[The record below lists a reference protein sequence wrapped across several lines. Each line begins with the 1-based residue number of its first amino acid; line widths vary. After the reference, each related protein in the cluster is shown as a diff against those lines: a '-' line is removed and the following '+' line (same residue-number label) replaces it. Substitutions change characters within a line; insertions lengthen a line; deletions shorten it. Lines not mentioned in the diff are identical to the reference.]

1 MQIHWGVATD
11 AGGRRQANEDS
22 VLAQPPV
29 FAVAD
34 GMGGHARG
42 DMASHAAVTE
52 LARLAQL
59 DRPVVPED
67 VTDALGRAAARI
79 RESMAG
85 DESVAGTT
93 VAGAVLT
100 EQDGELFWLVF
111 NVGDSRVYRCTPQQI
126 EQVSVDHSLVQE
138 MVDSGAISRDEAR
151 HHPQRNVITRAVGTG
166 PLPQVDFW
174 MLRAGGPEHL
184 VLCSD
189 GLFGELSDAEI
200 GEVVAAAAHP
210 HEAAASLLERAVRD
224 GGANDNVSAVVVA
237 ARDEDC
243 EVAGTARRDEHEEAE
258 STLPR
263 AEGRPGE

>member
-42 DMASHAAVTE
+42 DMASRAAVDE
-52 LARLAQL
+52 LARLA
-59 DRPVVPED
+59 D
-67 VTDALGRAAARI
+67 LGRPGRPDDVVAALRRAGEHI
-79 RESMAG
+79 REAMAG
-85 DESVAGTT
+85 EDAVAGTT
-93 VAGAVLT
+93 VAGALLT
-100 EQDGELFWLVF
+100 EQDGEPFWLVF
-111 NVGDSRVYRCTPQQI
+111 NVGDSRIYRCGQQDV

-138 MVDSGAISRDEAR
+138 MVDSGTISREEAR
-151 HHPQRNVITRAVGTG
+151 RHPQRNVITRAVGTG
-166 PLPQVDFW
+166 PAPEVDFW
-174 MLRAGGPEHL
+174 MLRAGGPEQL

-200 GEVVAAAAHP
+200 AEVVSAAAHP
-210 HEAAASLLERAVRD
+210 HEAAATLLDRAVQG
-224 GGANDNVSAVVVA
+224 GGANDNVSVVVLA
-237 ARDEDC
+237 VGPE
-243 EVAGTARRDEHEEAE
+243 GGEHHEPAEAQE

-263 AEGRPGE
+263 AESGAAR

>member
-11 AGGRRQANEDS
+11 AGGRRQANEDA
-22 VLAQPPV
+22 VLADPPV

-42 DMASHAAVTE
+42 DMASSYVVAE
-52 LARLAQL
+52 LATLARV
-59 DRPVVPED
+59 DRPVRPED
-67 VTDALGRAAARI
+67 VVAVLRRAGERI
-79 RESMAG
+79 REEMAG
-85 DESVAGTT
+85 QDAVAGTT

-100 EQDGELFWLVF
+100 EQDGEPFWLVF
-111 NVGDSRVYRCTPQQI
+111 NVGDSRVYRCTRQDI

-138 MVDSGAISRDEAR
+138 MVDLGTISAAEAR

-166 PLPQVDFW
+166 PVPDVDFW
-174 MLRAGGPEHL
+174 MLRAGGPDEL

-200 GEVVAAAAHP
+200 GEVVAAAGHP
-210 HEAAASLLERAVRD
+210 QEAAATLLDRAVQG
-224 GGANDNVSAVVVA
+224 GGANDNVSVVVVA
-237 ARDEDC
+237 ARHDDDVDRTE
-243 EVAGTARRDEHEEAE
+243 RRADPEEQG

-263 AEGRPGE
+263 AEAGADR

>member
-42 DMASHAAVTE
+42 DMASRTVVTE
-52 LARLAQL
+52 LEALAGS
-59 DRPVVPED
+59 DRPLRPED
-67 VTDALGRAAARI
+67 VSAALTRAGEQIRKAMTGEDA
-79 RESMAG
+79 
-85 DESVAGTT
+85 VAGTT

-100 EQDGELFWLVF
+100 EEDGQPFWLVF
-111 NVGDSRVYRCTPQQI
+111 NVGDSRVYRWTSQDL

-138 MVDSGAISRDEAR
+138 MVDSGTISRAEAR
-151 HHPQRNVITRAVGTG
+151 RHPQRNVITRAVGTG
-166 PLPQVDFW
+166 AVPQIDFW
-174 MLRAGGPEHL
+174 MLRAGGPDRL

-189 GLFGELSDAEI
+189 GLFGELDDREIAEI
-200 GEVVAAAAHP
+200 VAAAAHP
-210 HEAAASLLERAVRD
+210 HEAAATLLDRAVQG
-224 GGANDNVSAVVVA
+224 GGANDNVSVVVVA
-237 ARDEDC
+237 AGGDDDVDSTERRAGEDH
-243 EVAGTARRDEHEEAE
+243 G

-263 AEGRPGE
+263 AGTGAGR